1 MMIEMTV
8 AGIAID
14 TRNSQPIV
22 VLKENDTMR
31 TLPIWIGIAEAKAIS
46 FALEKTKSERPLTH
60 ELLLTTIERLGY
72 EVKQIEIDKL
82 DSQTYSAILKLH
94 SKEEGKTRMMIDARP
109 SDAIA
114 LALAAKAPIFVSPEI
129 TVNAVMAADDE
140 TAEFKQF
147 VSKLKASDFKLPGVT
162 SVEPI
167 EDDGQIEVDEQIKD
181 ATLSENNSAIDGDA
195 TIKNDLRNA
204 GDDGTAPDSL

>member
-1 MMIEMTV
+1 MIEMSV

-14 TRNSQPIV
+14 TRNAQPIV
-22 VLKENDTMR
+22 VLKENDSMR

-72 EVKQIEIDKL
+72 DVEQVEISKL
-82 DSQTYSAILKLH
+82 DSQTYAAVLKLIP
-94 SKEEGKTRMMIDARP
+94 KEAGKEPMMIDARP

-114 LALAAKAPIFVSPEI
+114 LALAARAPIFVSPDI
-129 TVNAVMAADDE
+129 TINAVMAPDDE

-147 VSKLKASDFKLPGVT
+147 VSSLKASDFKLPGVT
-162 SVEPI
+162 SVSPV
-167 EDDGQIEVDEQIKD
+167 EDDADSTEGGEQK
-181 ATLSENNSAIDGDA
+181 NS
-195 TIKNDLRNA
+195 
-204 GDDGTAPDSL
+204 

>member
-1 MMIEMTV
+1 MIEMTV

-22 VLKENDTMR
+22 VLKENDTLR

-114 LALAAKAPIFVSPEI
+114 LALAARAPIFVSPEI
-129 TVNAVMAADDE
+129 TVNAVMAADDD
-140 TAEFKQF
+140 TAEFKHF

-162 SVEPI
+162 SVTPI
-167 EDDGQIEVDEQIKD
+167 EEERD
-181 ATLSENNSAIDGDA
+181 ADAQADGDE
-195 TIKNDLRNA
+195 
-204 GDDGTAPDSL
+204 GTSPDSK

>member
-1 MMIEMTV
+1 MIEMSV

-22 VLKENDTMR
+22 VLKENDSMR

-60 ELLLTTIERLGY
+60 ELLLITIERLGY
-72 EVKQIEIDKL
+72 DVEQVEISKL
-82 DSQTYSAILKLH
+82 DSQTYGANLKLLP
-94 SKEEGKTRMMIDARP
+94 KEPGKQTMEIDARP

-114 LALAAKAPIFVSPEI
+114 LALAARAPIFVSPDI
-129 TVNAVMAADDE
+129 TINAVMAPDDE

-147 VSKLKASDFKLPGVT
+147 VNSLKASDFKLPGVT
-162 SVEPI
+162 SVTPI
-167 EDDGQIEVDEQIKD
+167 EDDAD
-181 ATLSENNSAIDGDA
+181 TTDGE
-195 TIKNDLRNA
+195 TK
-204 GDDGTAPDSL
+204 SS

>member
-1 MMIEMTV
+1 MIEMTV

-22 VLKENDTMR
+22 VLKEIDTMR
-31 TLPIWIGIAEAKAIS
+31 TLPIWIGVAEAKAIS

-129 TVNAVMAADDE
+129 TVNAVMAADDD
-140 TAEFKQF
+140 TAEFKHF
-147 VSKLKASDFKLPGVT
+147 VSKLKASDFKLPGVS
-162 SVEPI
+162 SVTPV
-167 EDDGQIEVDEQIKD
+167 EDERDVDAQVDSDEGF
-181 ATLSENNSAIDGDA
+181 T
-195 TIKNDLRNA
+195 
-204 GDDGTAPDSL
+204 PDSK